1 MRERERVIKKVRQT
15 DKQEGVVTTD
25 RVEQLNKQRDGYTE
39 ERLNQ
44 RTKNNQ
50 DQGKIREII
59 EK

>member
-1 MRERERVIKKVRQT
+1 MIKKVRQT
-15 DKQEGVVTTD
+15 DKQEGVVTKD
-25 RVEQLNKQRDGYTE
+25 RVEQISKQRDGYTE

-59 EK
+59 DK

>member
-1 MRERERVIKKVRQT
+1 MIKKVRQT
-15 DKQEGVVTTD
+15 DKQKGLVTTD
-25 RVEQLNKQRDGYTE
+25 RVEQINKQRDGYTE

-59 EK
+59 DK